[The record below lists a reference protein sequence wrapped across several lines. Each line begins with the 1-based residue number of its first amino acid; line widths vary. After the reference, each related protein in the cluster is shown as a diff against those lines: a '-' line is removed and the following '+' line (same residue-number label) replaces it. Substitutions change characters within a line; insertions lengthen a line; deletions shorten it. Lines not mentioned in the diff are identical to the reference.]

1 MQNKRGTDVDT
12 RAPDLTTRQHQHILI
27 STCLAATTTAY
38 ATSSR
43 LVLPLLTLRSQL
55 QPPPPLLNN
64 QCTTIGPVA
73 AVSHMEKLKRSLLM
87 TGSKASIKRN
97 HEKHFFLLCILP
109 LLLLPLLPVYACRWC
124 CLFMQPLCLTAIVGS

>member
-43 LVLPLLTLRSQL
+43 LVLPPLTLRSQL

-97 HEKHFFLLCILP
+97 HEKHFFC
-109 LLLLPLLPVYACRWC
+109 VFCRCCCSCLC
-124 CLFMQPLCLTAIVGS
+124 CLCTPVAGVVCLCSLCASQP